1 MSATHQSE
9 AADRPSFA
17 EAVAVFFK
25 PRVLIVLLLGF
36 ASGLPLA
43 LSGSTLSVWMTE
55 SGVDLKTIGLFSLV
69 GLPYTI
75 KFLWAPLV
83 DALNVPLLS
92 RWLGRRRGWLVFSQ
106 LILIATI
113 VFLGLQNPTAAPAL
127 VAFGAVLVAAASAT
141 QDIVIDAFRV
151 ESLDTSEQAAGM
163 AGYVAAYRIGMLAS
177 GAGVLVLVTWFES
190 IGVDRGSV
198 WAWGYAAASAAMIV
212 GLAATLL
219 AREPAAPERPVVD
232 GNPLQRV
239 GATAFGA
246 FSAFLTRES
255 AILILLFVV
264 LYKFC
269 DAFAGALTAAFVIDI
284 GFDKATYAAVV
295 KGVGLAAALAGGFAG
310 GMIARALPLATS
322 LWIGGIL
329 QMASNFVFSWQAWMG
344 VDTAALTA
352 TIIVENFT
360 GAIGTVIF
368 VAYLSALCGDRA
380 HTATQFA
387 LLTALAA
394 VGRTTLASGSGYI
407 AVATGWAWFFAITAV
422 AAIPSL
428 FLLWWLQRRGHF
440 AKLQPAQ
447 NLPVT
452 EEATREEP
460 SREEQVHEEQARR
473 DSKTHQSTDESL
485 DISQEELGQRWY
497 EILDVSPTASIEEI
511 NAAWREKMKRN
522 HPDRVAELDP
532 EFQTLAHKRAKA
544 LNDAREEGLR
554 KYRPPHL
561 Y

>member
-1 MSATHQSE
+1 MMTTSQADSAMARRSFTE
-9 AADRPSFA
+9 AFA
-17 EAVAVFFK
+17 VYLK

-43 LSGSTLSVWMTE
+43 LSGSTLAVWMTE
-55 SGVDLKTIGLFSLV
+55 SGVDLKTIGLFTLV
-69 GLPYTI
+69 GLPYTF
-75 KFLWAPLV
+75 KFVWAPLI
-83 DALNVPLLS
+83 DALNIPLLS

-113 VFLGLQNPTAAPAL
+113 VYLGFQDPVSAPAM

-177 GAGVLVLVTWFES
+177 GAGVLVLVAWLES
-190 IGVDRGSV
+190 TGVPRGAV
-198 WAWGYAAASAAMIV
+198 WTWGYVAAGACMII

-219 AREPAAPERPVVD
+219 AREPAAPEQPVAE
-232 GNPLQRV
+232 GNALRRV
-239 GATAFGA
+239 GVTAFGA
-246 FSAFLTRES
+246 FDQFLMRDS

-295 KGVGLAAALAGGFAG
+295 KGVGLAAALIGGFAG

-329 QMASNFVFSWQAWMG
+329 QMASNLVFSWQAWMG
-344 VDTAALTA
+344 VNTAALTV

-394 VGRTTLASGSGYI
+394 VGRTTLSSGSGFI
-407 AVATGWAWFFAITAV
+407 AEASGWAWFFAITAF

-428 FLLWWLQRRGHF
+428 FLLWWLQNRGHF
-440 AKLQPAQ
+440 ATLTK
-447 NLPVT
+447 N
-452 EEATREEP
+452 
-460 SREEQVHEEQARR
+460 
-473 DSKTHQSTDESL
+473 D
-485 DISQEELGQRWY
+485 QR
-497 EILDVSPTASIEEI
+497 
-511 NAAWREKMKRN
+511 
-522 HPDRVAELDP
+522 
-532 EFQTLAHKRAKA
+532 
-544 LNDAREEGLR
+544 
-554 KYRPPHL
+554 
-561 Y
+561 